1 MACFYTEDDRK
12 GSYQSSPEKF
22 FVNYRISKRTNTA
35 TAISK
40 NLINRVDEST

>member
-1 MACFYTEDDRK
+1 MPHFYTEDDRK
-12 GSYQSSPEKF
+12 RSYQGSTEEF
-22 FVNYRISKRTNTA
+22 FVNYMISKRTNTA